1 MVNYQAPK
9 KLQNI
14 NIVGGRGFV
23 KKKFSV
29 FDILGP
35 PIVQLLRALFGP
47 FIVNLGYPYLDLLDI
62 YYTKHCK
69 PL

>member
-23 KKKFSV
+23 KKILMFSKTKNYQENTQ
-29 FDILGP
+29 
-35 PIVQLLRALFGP
+35 VQ
-47 FIVNLGYPYLDLLDI
+47 
-62 YYTKHCK
+62 
-69 PL
+69 